1 MYLVGVRL
9 YFIPVLCYISTGHW
23 GKRLVFDRW
32 QDAIQPAG
40 DKKKRTKVMSVLK
53 FWLCL
58 VGELFKIS

>member
-40 DKKKRTKVMSVLK
+40 DKRK
-53 FWLCL
+53 
-58 VGELFKIS
+58 GAKIRFILTLGSIW